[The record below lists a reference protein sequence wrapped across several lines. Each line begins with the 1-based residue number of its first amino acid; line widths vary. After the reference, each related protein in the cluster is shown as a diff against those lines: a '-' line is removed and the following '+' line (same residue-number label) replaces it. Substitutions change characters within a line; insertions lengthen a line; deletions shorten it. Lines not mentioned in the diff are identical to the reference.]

1 MSFQKSSAAS
11 LGALALAAAAFAP
24 ALLPLAAQ
32 AQNVAIVNGKA
43 VPKARVEALLN
54 QATRQGQPR
63 TPELEQQV
71 RDEVVLR
78 EMFVQ
83 EAEKRGLQATPE
95 YKTQM
100 ELARQGILIRELFNE
115 YQKSNKASDADVQ
128 AEYDRVKAQQGGT
141 EYHARH
147 ILVEK
152 EDDAKALIEQLKA
165 GAKFEE
171 LAKKNS
177 KDPGSGENGG
187 DLDWAPAGAYV
198 PEFSQAMAKLKKGE
212 TTDSAGED
220 AVRLARHQARRHAR
234 GEVPEPRRGAPADR
248 AAPRAEQDGEVPRR
262 GARTREDRLQ
272 VRGSAAGAL
281 STQADGEATTTASRR
296 CTSRACGATTAG
308 RRAS

>member
-1 MSFQKSSAAS
+1 MSSKKSSAAASS
-11 LGALALAAAAFAP
+11 LGALAIAAAALVP
-24 ALLPLAAQ
+24 ALLPVPAQ
-32 AQNVAIVNGKA
+32 AQNVAIVNGKP
-43 VPKARVEALLN
+43 VPKARVDALLD

-63 TPELEQQV
+63 SPELEQQV

-83 EAEKRGLQATPE
+83 EAEKRGLQTTPE

-115 YQKSNKASDADVQ
+115 YQKTNKASDADVR

-147 ILVEK
+147 ILVGS
-152 EDDAKALIEQLKA
+152 EDEAKAIIAQLKS

-187 DLDWAPAGAYV
+187 DLDWAPAAAYV
-198 PEFSQAMAKLKKGE
+198 PEFSKAMADLKKGE
-212 TTDSAGED
+212 TTDTPVKTQFGWHVIKLED
-220 AVRLARHQARRHAR
+220 TRQAKFPPLEEVRPQIEQRLGQMKMAKFRDEVRARAKTDYKF
-234 GEVPEPRRGAPADR
+234 ADR
-248 AAPRAEQDGEVPRR
+248 PAP
-262 GARTREDRLQ
+262 
-272 VRGSAAGAL
+272 
-281 STQADGEATTTASRR
+281 
-296 CTSRACGATTAG
+296 
-308 RRAS
+308 